1 MFGVEQIILN
11 PASLAAV
18 AAFAVGFSVIWAN
31 PSRRIN
37 RVFFTASLHV
47 ALWLLCF
54 ELAVSKDGGLFWLK
68 MTSAVGAFIPVHLWI
83 LKESVREAGGRFL
96 GIRHWWYAAMIGG
109 GLAWLCFTDWFIPTH
124 STPELRLRGWGYYVN
139 MGGVGA
145 LYLLLCVQTFLQSR
159 STVGVKRLELQVLLL
174 GGCMACFTVIV
185 LTVLNSISHDSP
197 YIRLQPLVV
206 LVFYSGTAWAM
217 ITSRVFD
224 ARHMLFIGLQKLF
237 LVLAVSLFIWVSNE
251 LLMMLMPRSIAFVLA
266 IGLGLWFAAS
276 AGPWFQLVFD
286 LNLRGEDARRAAFN
300 AARSGSR
307 PEQLEP
313 AFVQLL
319 KSWSNADQAH
329 VMTNSNGHL
338 RGSKLELPVNSPVM
352 QALGELRWATPER
365 LARQRLEGHALALQ
379 QFMEKAGLGVM
390 VASGGRDLSLVL
402 AVSVP
407 VTRRPFTYPQV
418 AQLLELASIIES
430 AMERAQFSVKAQHA
444 EQLATVGLLGA
455 SLAHEIRNPLVTI
468 KTFVQLLPKH
478 YSDPVFREKF
488 FRLIGDE
495 VSRIDRLTEQLL
507 DLATPRAYTPRMI
520 ELHPVVQTAIELASA
535 KAEDRQ
541 IRIIK
546 DFQASPDMVY
556 TDPSAVRQVL
566 LNLCFNAIQAVEAR
580 EGDRWIKLTTG
591 SADGSVHLVIE
602 DNGPGISPEMLPRLF
617 QPFQSSKST
626 GFGLGL
632 AICSDI
638 LNGLKA
644 TIALDPPVASRGATF
659 RITFP
664 CQAS

>member
-1 MFGVEQIILN
+1 MLGFEQIIFN
-11 PASLAAV
+11 PAVLAAL
-18 AAFAVGFSVIWAN
+18 AAAMMGTFALWAN
-31 PSRRIN
+31 PARVIN
-37 RVFFTASLHV
+37 RLFFSGSLHV
-47 ALWLLCF
+47 ALWLLCLEMALF
-54 ELAVSKDGGLFWLK
+54 GQDGLYWLR
-68 MTSAVGAFIPVHLWI
+68 MAAAVGAFLPAHLWI
-83 LKESVREAGGRFL
+83 VKESVRSPRGFLHPRNWWFAGLL
-96 GIRHWWYAAMIGG
+96 GII
-109 GLAWLCFTDWFIPTH
+109 LAWVCFSNWFIPSH
-124 STPELRLRGWGYYVN
+124 STPDNRLRGLGYYAY
-139 MGGVGA
+139 MIGVFG
-145 LYLLLCVQTFLQSR
+145 LYLTLCVQTMLQAR
-159 STVGVKRLELQVLLL
+159 STLGVKKLELQVLLL
-174 GGCMACFTVIV
+174 GGCAACFTVIS
-185 LTVLNSISHDSP
+185 LMVLNALTHDSV
-197 YIRLQPLVV
+197 YIKLQPIVV
-206 LVFYSGTAWAM
+206 LIFYGGTAWAM
-217 ITSRVFD
+217 LTSRVFD

-237 LVLAVSLFIWVSNE
+237 LVLAVSLFVWVANE
-251 LLMMLMPRSIAFVLA
+251 LLAMLMPASLAFVLA
-266 IGLGLWFAAS
+266 VGLGLWFAAS

-286 LNLRGEDARRAAFN
+286 LNLRGEDARRAAFD

-313 AFVQLL
+313 AFAQLL
-319 KSWSNADQAH
+319 KSWASSDHAYVLTH
-329 VMTNSNGHL
+329 SNGQL
-338 RGSKLELPVNSPVM
+338 RGNEMELPVNGPV
-352 QALGELRWATPER
+352 ALALSELRWATPER

-379 QFMEKAGLGVM
+379 QFMEKTGLGVM
-390 VASGGRDLSLVL
+390 VASGGHSLSLVL

-478 YSDPVFREKF
+478 YDDPVFREKF

-507 DLATPRAYTPRMI
+507 DLATPRAYAPRLI
-520 ELHPVVQTAIELASA
+520 ELHPIIHTAIELASA
-535 KAEDRQ
+535 KAEDRR

-546 DFQASPDMVY
+546 DFQAIPDLVY

-566 LNLCFNAIQAVEAR
+566 LNLCFNAIQAVEVQ
-580 EGDRWIKLTTG
+580 EGDRWIKLTT
-591 SADGSVHLVIE
+591 SKRADSVLMVIE
-602 DNGPGISPEMLPRLF
+602 DNGPGISAEMLPRLF

-638 LNGLKA
+638 LTGLKA
-644 TIALDPPVASRGATF
+644 TIAVDPPVANRGATF